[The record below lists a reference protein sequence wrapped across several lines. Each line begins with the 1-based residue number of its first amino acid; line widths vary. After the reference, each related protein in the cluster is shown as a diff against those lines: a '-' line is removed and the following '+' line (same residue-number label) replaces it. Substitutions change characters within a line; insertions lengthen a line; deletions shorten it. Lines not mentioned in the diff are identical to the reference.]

1 MCHSPLSTVTM
12 SISKPCW
19 KLIRKKIYCSM
30 SWSSLQIT
38 YSKSVHVIVF
48 FYSWNPNYT
57 VAITRKV
64 MFDTKDFLWY
74 ISLKW
79 ASIRFDKLL
88 YRHLVHFS
96 LLMISSIR
104 NKLSWYWKISTF
116 VSSNVIDVML
126 TVTLSIKR
134 IAAVLKTSMTALSRG
149 ALQNSDNCCLDIN
162 YTITNWRVSLSK
174 ICHEWPNN
182 TVTHECAHR
191 I

>member
-1 MCHSPLSTVTM
+1 MKEV
-12 SISKPCW
+12 
-19 KLIRKKIYCSM
+19 
-30 SWSSLQIT
+30 SLT
-38 YSKSVHVIVF
+38 SVHGNYVYFEAMMKSYKKKDILFHVMKFTSNNIFEKCSCHRF

-104 NKLSWYWKISTF
+104 NKLPWYWKISTI
-116 VSSNVIDVML
+116 VSNNVTDVML

-134 IAAVLKTSMTALSRG
+134 IAAVLKVFTEITCMTALSRG
-149 ALQNSDNCCLDIN
+149 ALQNSDNCCLDIKLPLF
-162 YTITNWRVSLSK
+162 YI
-174 ICHEWPNN
+174 
-182 TVTHECAHR
+182 
-191 I
+191 

>member
-1 MCHSPLSTVTM
+1 MNNKKKKNQILFSILFQHILTMLTMFEYLWNIIINSNNFIIYKTIWRMCHSPLSTVTM

-79 ASIRFDKLL
+79 ASIRFDS
-88 YRHLVHFS
+88 H
-96 LLMISSIR
+96 
-104 NKLSWYWKISTF
+104 
-116 VSSNVIDVML
+116 
-126 TVTLSIKR
+126 
-134 IAAVLKTSMTALSRG
+134 
-149 ALQNSDNCCLDIN
+149 
-162 YTITNWRVSLSK
+162 
-174 ICHEWPNN
+174 
-182 TVTHECAHR
+182 
-191 I
+191 